1 MQSNLKDTLAFE
13 DKIDLLQRGIQNL
26 TRKNIIQS
34 EEKVT
39 LESRLNKEILTLKRN
54 LESNLINEQ
63 YHTQNIQQK
72 LNIAE
77 EKNKHL
83 QNNLDIYAQE
93 KSSWAKEKAE
103 YDIEIE
109 GLNENAVGDCKK
121 IEKLAENI
129 HKLETELHN
138 LTAKFARIK
147 KKAEKY
153 CEANVYLEKRMSE
166 LETINQKLANC
177 SIENENLQNNLF
189 ASKCENVQFQQ
200 KLKDLETTL
209 NHKINEHKKDKKEM
223 SIIILELRAAKQK
236 RAKEMEL
243 LTNKEV
249 CLENSLKKQEKVQK
263 GKIEELTTAYDAK
276 IKNYQD
282 TFNACFECSV
292 CTDIF
297 DDATTTN
304 CGHTFCRKCIEK
316 CLERKQP
323 CPLCRSVVNH
333 ISSNAC
339 LNGYIENFISP
350 TFISLATP
358 KLKLDYP

>member
-26 TRKNIIQS
+26 TKKNIIQS

-54 LESNLINEQ
+54 LESNLIHEQ
-63 YHTQNIQQK
+63 YHTQNIKQQ
-72 LNIAE
+72 LNKAE
-77 EKNKHL
+77 EKNKYL
-83 QNNLDIYAQE
+83 ESNLDIYALE

-103 YDIEIE
+103 YDIKIK
-109 GLNENAVGDCKK
+109 GLNENAVTDCKK

-153 CEANVYLEKRMSE
+153 SEANAYLEKRMGE

-177 SIENENLQNNLF
+177 SKENENLQNNLV
-189 ASKCENVQFQQ
+189 ASKCENVRLLQM
-200 KLKDLETTL
+200 LKGSESTL
-209 NHKINEHKKDKKEM
+209 NHKINENKKE
-223 SIIILELRAAKQK
+223 KQE
-236 RAKEMEL
+236 KEIEL
-243 LTNKEV
+243 LTNKGV
-249 CLENSLKKQEKVQK
+249 CLENSLKEQEKVQK
-263 GKIEELTTAYDAK
+263 GEIEELTTAYDAK
-276 IKNYQD
+276 IKNSQD

-333 ISSNAC
+333 ICSNAS

-350 TFISLATP
+350 PFISLTTP
-358 KLKLDYP
+358 KLKLDSS